1 MFVNIS
7 NGLFVLRAAL
17 LSSLVIHAIL
27 NSFLY
32 MCWPITEVR
41 ASWPLFASFIN

>member
-17 LSSLVIHAIL
+17 LSSLVIHAIC
-27 NSFLY
+27 NIKFFLVY
-32 MCWPITEVR
+32 VLAYHRGARELAAFC
-41 ASWPLFASFIN
+41 